1 MQMANVL
8 GANLATTPV
17 TFLLQPNAP
26 SNVGLMPFWLIVG
39 SVVAVA
45 VDMCSPG

>member
-8 GANLATTPV
+8 GAILATTPV

-26 SNVGLMPFWLIVG
+26 SNVALLPFWLIVG
-39 SVVAVA
+39 SLVAVA